1 MKSIKKIS
9 DKLSKCMWST
19 KRRIIWDWQLL
30 HLNFVKIRRISI
42 AKKIDKQLMPL
53 VSFKVSR
60 LTAFTLFTSKS
71 RVKLWKSAF
80 LMELDLPLLKIY
92 PLSKTLKA
100 ILKLE
105 RRFKSFPKKEN
116 SIFILQNNSVIKIS
130 DFAESSTSK
139 EIL

>member
-1 MKSIKKIS
+1 
-9 DKLSKCMWST
+9 
-19 KRRIIWDWQLL
+19 
-30 HLNFVKIRRISI
+30 
-42 AKKIDKQLMPL
+42 
-53 VSFKVSR
+53 
-60 LTAFTLFTSKS
+60 
-71 RVKLWKSAF
+71 
-80 LMELDLPLLKIY
+80 MELDLPLLKIY